1 MKPIRAE
8 LRTIASWIKPG
19 SRVLDLGC
27 GNGELLSYLQENY
40 QVTGYGIEI
49 EQNNIVASIQNNIN
63 VIQADI
69 EQGLTGFEDNSF
81 DYVIMTQTLQALRN
95 TDEIL
100 KEMLRVGREGIV
112 TFPNFGHWRSRLNIM
127 LGHMPVTK
135 ALPNTWYN
143 TPNIHLCT
151 IKDFEDLCTEKD
163 FKILQRSIVDRQH
176 RNRTFNAFLPNLLG
190 EIALYRIQKSV
201 TNP

>member
-1 MKPIRAE
+1 MKSIRAE
-8 LRTIASWIKPG
+8 LRTIAEWIKPG

-27 GNGELLSYLQENY
+27 GKGELLSYLQENS
-40 QVTGYGIEI
+40 QVTGYGVEI
-49 EQNNIVASIQNNIN
+49 EPSNIVASIDNNIN

-69 EQGLTGFEDNSF
+69 EQGLIGFEDRSF

-95 TDEIL
+95 TDKILEEI
-100 KEMLRVGREGIV
+100 LRVGREGIV
-112 TFPNFGHWRSRLNIM
+112 TFPNFGHWRSRLYI
-127 LGHMPVTK
+127 LFGHMPVTK

-151 IKDFEDLCTEKD
+151 LKDFEDLCKKRG

-176 RNRTFNAFLPNLLG
+176 RRRAFNSFLPNLLG
-190 EIALYRIQKSV
+190 EIVLYRIQKK
-201 TNP
+201 

>member
-1 MKPIRAE
+1 MNSIRPE
-8 LRTIASWIKPG
+8 LQIIANWIKPG

-27 GNGELLSYLQENY
+27 GKGELLSYLQTNHN
-40 QVTGYGIEI
+40 VTGYGIEI
-49 EQNNIVASIQNNIN
+49 EQNNIVESINNNIN

-81 DYVIMTQTLQALRN
+81 DYVIMSQTLQALHN
-95 TDEIL
+95 TDKVLE
-100 KEMLRVGREGIV
+100 EMLRVGREGIV

-135 ALPNTWYN
+135 SLPNTWYN

-151 IKDFEDLCTEKD
+151 LRDFEDLCKEKN
-163 FKILQRSIVDRQH
+163 FKILQRSIVDRLH
-176 RNRTFNAFLPNLLG
+176 RRRLYNSILPNLMG
-190 EIALYRIQKSV
+190 EIALYRIQRR
-201 TNP
+201 

>member
-1 MKPIRAE
+1 MKSIRAE
-8 LRTIASWIKPG
+8 LKTIAKWIKPG

-27 GNGELLSYLQENY
+27 GKGELLSYLQESQN
-40 QVTGYGIEI
+40 VTGYGVEI
-49 EQNNIVASIQNNIN
+49 EQENIVASIDNNIN

-69 EQGLTGFEDNSF
+69 EQGLIGFEDNSF

-95 TDEIL
+95 TDVIL
-100 KEMLRVGREGIV
+100 EEMLRVGREGIV
-112 TFPNFGHWRSRLNIM
+112 TFPNFGHWRSRLNI
-127 LGHMPVTK
+127 LFGHMPITK

-151 IKDFEDLCTEKD
+151 LKDFEDLCKEKN

-176 RNRTFNAFLPNLLG
+176 RNNAFNNLFPNLLG
-190 EIALYRIQKSV
+190 EIALYRIQKL
-201 TNP
+201 